1 MKTTE
6 RQSTDLQN
14 NYFPADLNVPK
25 ELKKCILD
33 VNVQSILKEIITAY
47 KLNPV
52 EGSFYSGLCMDY
64 LIYFTKNTSGFIRK
78 LESKS
83 GITHEKANLL
93 AQEFKVKIID
103 RIISLMMAYNI
114 DINQNNENVFF
125 EHEKLKVTDR
135 FIYYSEYKQRQ
146 PIINVSNIVL
156 HKKFLSSNYI
166 IYFEVFIPKEG
177 SWGNIDRPSFVFSK
191 NDALRCS
198 DKLQK
203 AISLGEFRLMYEN
216 ILSYY

>member
-6 RQSTDLQN
+6 KQSTDLQN
-14 NYFPADLNVPK
+14 NYFPSDLIVPK

-33 VNVQSILKEIITAY
+33 VNVRSILKEIITAH
-47 KLNPV
+47 KLNPI
-52 EGSFYSGLCMDY
+52 EGGFYSHLCMEY
-64 LIYFTKNTSGFIRK
+64 LFYFTKNTSGFINK

-93 AQEFKVKIID
+93 AQEFKEKIID
-103 RIISLMMAYNI
+103 RVISLLKAYNI
-114 DINQNNENVFF
+114 EINHNNENIFF

-146 PIINVSNIVL
+146 PIINVSNVVM

-191 NDALRCS
+191 QNALKCA